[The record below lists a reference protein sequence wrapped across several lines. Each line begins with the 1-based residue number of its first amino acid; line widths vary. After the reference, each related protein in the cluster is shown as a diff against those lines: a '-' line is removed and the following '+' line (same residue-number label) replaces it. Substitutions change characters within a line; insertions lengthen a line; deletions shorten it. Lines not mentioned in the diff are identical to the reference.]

1 MTKMKIEIKKEPMNG
16 WFIARD
22 NNGFADYLHKDG
34 TWNVYCG
41 KNNFHKTRQDA
52 RDLLATLTEE
62 EKQRPVSDDDY
73 LDFTCSNDLIN
84 ETGPTQEEID
94 EYLSDILLD
103 CEEERKAIQEEGC
116 SDVELTVER
125 NYEKGLDTKRPIT
138 ITIQIN

>member
-1 MTKMKIEIKKEPMNG
+1 MTKMKIEIKQEPTYG
-16 WFIARD
+16 WFIMRS
-22 NNGFADYLHKDG
+22 NKEFIEYLHKDG
-34 TWNVYCG
+34 TWHGHCG

-52 RDLLATLTEE
+52 CDLLATLTEE
-62 EKQRPVSDDDY
+62 EKQRPIGGDDE
-73 LDFTCSNDLIN
+73 LRLNM
-84 ETGPTQEEID
+84 ETEPTQEEID

-116 SDVELTVER
+116 SDVKLTVER